1 MIKDNK
7 DYEEFTR
14 EEEVRTTSTSLEL
27 VTISL
32 QIKGHIQA
40 RNNYEV
46 RNHERKVL
54 DLQLLITLQDLVKK
68 SKIIA

>member
-7 DYEEFTR
+7 DYDEFAI
-14 EEEVRTTSTSLEL
+14 EKEVETTSTSLEL
-27 VTISL
+27 IAISF

-40 RNNYEV
+40 RNSYEA

-54 DLQLLITLQDLVKK
+54 ELQLSSLYKML
-68 SKIIA
+68 